1 MSSDVDVAKCQVYQ
15 ALSILHILYILTLFP
30 CLSTRALNLK
40 VISTD
45 AGASLPDKDGRAELL
60 NSSLVKYSQVTL
72 CARFLTYH
80 FSTHSDSGPEQI
92 LLSSGDDVLLSSYI
106 TRPCELKFQVNLWE
120 LSHFS
125 F

>member
-1 MSSDVDVAKCQVYQ
+1 MVLAIVLKMLLLSPSRFTKFSNYHNVTFPPDLSQ
-15 ALSILHILYILTLFP
+15 ALSM
-30 CLSTRALNLK
+30 R

-45 AGASLPDKDGRAELL
+45 PRASLPAKHGQAEIL
-60 NSSLVKYSQVTL
+60 NSSLKKYPEATI

-106 TRPCELKFQVNLWE
+106 TRPCELKFQGDLWE
-120 LSHFS
+120 ASH
-125 F
+125 